1 VTSDGTPAEAAGATA
16 GSGADV
22 DHLVHRRDLHVP
34 EEDREPLAEYWTHM
48 RQLRA
53 AVDEQ
58 LLADSEIAVTW
69 TPAEAPD
76 AR

>member
-1 VTSDGTPAEAAGATA
+1 V
-16 GSGADV
+16 DV
-22 DHLVHRRDLHVP
+22 LHLVQRRGLDVP
-34 EEDREPLAEYWTHM
+34 EEDHAALAEYWAHM

-69 TPAEAPD
+69 SAAEAPG

>member
-1 VTSDGTPAEAAGATA
+1 VTGDGSTPTAADLEADIA
-16 GSGADV
+16 
-22 DHLVHRRDLHVP
+22 HLVRRRDLRVP
-34 EEDREPLAEYWTHM
+34 DEDHAPLADYWSHM

-53 AVDEQ
+53 DVDEQ

-69 TPAEAPD
+69 SAAEAPR

>member
-1 VTSDGTPAEAAGATA
+1 MTPDGTPAGSGGGAADP
-16 GSGADV
+16 GADV
-22 DHLVHRRDLHVP
+22 AHLVHRRDLQVP

-58 LLADSEIAVTW
+58 WLADSEIAVTW
-69 TPAEAPD
+69 TAAEAPD
-76 AR
+76 AS

>member
-1 VTSDGTPAEAAGATA
+1 MTAPEGRPDGAPADPEP
-16 GSGADV
+16 DV
-22 DHLVHRRDLHVP
+22 VHLVRRRDLRVP
-34 EEDREPLAEYWTHM
+34 EEDHAALADYWSHM

-69 TPAEAPD
+69 SAAEAPR

>member
-1 VTSDGTPAEAAGATA
+1 MTPDGTPAGPGGGPADP
-16 GSGADV
+16 GADV
-22 DHLVHRRDLHVP
+22 AHLVQRRDLHVP
-34 EEDREPLAEYWTHM
+34 EEDRAPLAEYWTHM

-69 TPAEAPD
+69 TAAEDPD